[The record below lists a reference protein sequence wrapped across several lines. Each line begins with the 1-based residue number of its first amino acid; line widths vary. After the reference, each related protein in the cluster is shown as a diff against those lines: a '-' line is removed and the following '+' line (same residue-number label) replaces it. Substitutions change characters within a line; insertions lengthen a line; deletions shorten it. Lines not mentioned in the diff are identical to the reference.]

1 MTPMLHVEKIYAYID
16 KISDY
21 IEKQYGATSAIDATD
36 SKDDKVTGFY
46 SELTKFVKDVYSA
59 LNYSAIIGEY
69 VDRPDFE
76 DLIIHI
82 RESMENLI
90 TLMPEDGGD
99 KSDAMMRNIKCI
111 TGDLRYYSFEVH
123 QFRKSID
130 SPAYQYVDFDI
141 EYDFVEDKETSIDV
155 YSEIFFRN
163 LQLVYLDRELILNKK
178 NFYSLVK
185 ISRRLEALKKK
196 RNENC
201 IDLLLAKS
209 SLLLAKFNYI
219 ENIDELRQS
228 YAYYN
233 DRDVEVKFGEDIDNK
248 YNIELTK
255 KLRAIYTRDKAA
267 YRFNIRQYYD
277 RLKEGDYST
286 WATFIRCHYYKNIL
300 ESRESLDQLISNFND
315 YRKELSI
322 PFDKRNA
329 AYCLNYLYNCRLS
342 FILSNSDL
350 DITTIWHERRRIED
364 IQDSTGIHNYFPF
377 LKIAEWY
384 HTFLSNR
391 LRNIT
396 DIETFQSA
404 LDGMD
409 RCVKRVDDYLRES
422 QNNAGCFIPYKPLL
436 AECCDEYELDGE
448 KIPIFISTSF
458 IVPVDYNKEYK
469 RLEML
474 RESLIQF
481 KAICDIQKS
490 VFATIKDIDDKN
502 TTLLAS
508 VNNLKQSVDIKL
520 NSYKSSVQDELKENQ
535 KNNIQIL
542 AIFSGIVMFVSG
554 SIQIFQHAESFK
566 DAAMFM
572 LLFAASL
579 SLFALLIYALFS
591 NGKQI
596 KLLMLSVIL
605 AIILI
610 SCIGVFGWCDN
621 IVGLLIKSQLVHIG

>member
-1 MTPMLHVEKIYAYID
+1 MIHMLHLEKIDDCIGH
-16 KISDY
+16 ISDY
-21 IEKQYGATSAIDATD
+21 IDKQFGVTSTTGATD
-36 SKDDKVTGFY
+36 SQDDKITEFY
-46 SELTKFVKDVYSA
+46 GVLSRFVKDVYSE
-59 LNYSAIIGEY
+59 LNYSTITGEY
-69 VDRPDFE
+69 VDCPDFE
-76 DLIIHI
+76 ERIIHI

-90 TLMPEDGGD
+90 TLMPEDCGD

-111 TGDLRYYSFEVH
+111 TGDLRYYGFEVH

-130 SPAYQYVDFDI
+130 SPAYQYVDFDF

-163 LQLVYLDRELILNKK
+163 LQLVYFDRELILNKK

-185 ISRRLEALKKK
+185 ISRRLDVLKKK
-196 RNENC
+196 RNEDY

-233 DRDVEVKFGEDIDNK
+233 DMDVEVKFGEDIDK
-248 YNIELTK
+248 YNSDLTR

-300 ESRESLDQLISNFND
+300 ESLESLDQLISKFND
-315 YRKELSI
+315 YRKALSI

-329 AYCLNYLYNCRLS
+329 AYCLNYLHNCRLS
-342 FILSNSDL
+342 FILSSSDL
-350 DITTIWHERRRIED
+350 DLTTVWHERRRIED

-377 LKIAEWY
+377 LKMAEWY

-391 LRNIT
+391 LRNIS
-396 DIETFQSA
+396 DIGTFQSA
-404 LDGMD
+404 LDGME

-422 QNNAGCFIPYKPLL
+422 QNNAGCFIPYKPILD
-436 AECCDEYELDGE
+436 ECRDVCELNGE
-448 KIPIFISTSF
+448 KISIFISTSF

-469 RLEML
+469 RLEIL
-474 RESLIQF
+474 RESLIKY
-481 KAICDIQKS
+481 KAICDIHKS
-490 VFATIKDIDDKN
+490 VFSTISGIEAKN
-502 TTLLAS
+502 ITLQEN
-508 VNNLKQSVDIKL
+508 VNELNKAVDIKIGSL
-520 NSYKSSVQDELKENQ
+520 KDHAQEELKENQ

-542 AIFSGIVMFVSG
+542 AIFSGIVMFVSS
-554 SIQIFQHAESFK
+554 SIQIFQHADSFK
-566 DAAMFM
+566 DATIFM
-572 LLFAASL
+572 LLFASAL

-591 NGKQI
+591 NGKNI
-596 KLLMLSVIL
+596 KALIAVVVIL
-605 AIILI
+605 ITLI
-610 SCIGVFGWCDN
+610 ACAGVFGWFDN
-621 IVGLLIKSQLVHIG
+621 ILEVIILSH